1 MKPKAPACCASSA
14 SIASASRSSLSV
26 GPGREIATSE
36 TQPTAV
42 LRDSKAVN
50 STMSGFESG
59 SLRATAPSS
68 RS

>member
-1 MKPKAPACCASSA
+1 MTA
-14 SIASASRSSLSV
+14 
-26 GPGREIATSE
+26 SE

-59 SLRATAPSS
+59 SLRATSLTSVPPSKVDTLN
-68 RS
+68 